1 MERGEPRKS
10 YELVSW
16 LVTIILLCSLI
27 VIGILYKD
35 KITPLESELK
45 KIQIVSSLRIHLLEA
60 IEAEKNAVLAITDEA
75 SKTYADE
82 ARSASN
88 KVENAR
94 QELATIIQQVGTSK
108 EKETVAEFN
117 SCWIE
122 FRKLDEEILELATQN
137 SNLKAQ
143 KLSSTQFYREV
154 AAFEKSLRTLI
165 QHDMQDSRPGFIT
178 VHSYEAITAILQ
190 LFALHKAHIEE
201 PDDQEMDRIER
212 KMKGYLDT
220 AQKALHALRS
230 IRELRGSAELVNAES
245 AYKRIVEINAEVV
258 RLSRLNTNIKSSALS
273 LGKKRLISAKC
284 QEILGALQERLS
296 PIDLKRRDNSDRKQP
311 PGAIEANI
319 TSPCS

>member
-1 MERGEPRKS
+1 MERGEPGKS
-10 YELVSW
+10 YELLSW

-27 VIGILYKD
+27 VIGLLYKD

-88 KVENAR
+88 EVENAR
-94 QELATIIQQVGTSK
+94 HDLATIIQQSGTSK
-108 EKETVAEFN
+108 EKETIAEFN

-154 AAFEKSLRTLI
+154 AVFEKSLRTLI
-165 QHDMQDSRPGFIT
+165 QQDMQDNHPGFIS
-178 VHSYEAITAILQ
+178 VRSYETIIAILQ
-190 LFALHKAHIEE
+190 VFALHKTHIEE

-212 KMKGYLDT
+212 KMKDYLDT
-220 AQKALHALRS
+220 AKKALHELHS
-230 IRELRGSAELVNAES
+230 IPELRGSAELINAES
-245 AYKRIVEINAEVV
+245 AYKRIVKINAEVV

-273 LGKKRLISAKC
+273 LGKKMLISAKC
-284 QEILGALQERLS
+284 QEILGALQ
-296 PIDLKRRDNSDRKQP
+296 DT
-311 PGAIEANI
+311 IESHRYKA
-319 TSPCS
+319 TR

>member
-1 MERGEPRKS
+1 MDMEQGKTRKS
-10 YELVSW
+10 YALLSW
-16 LVTIILLCSLI
+16 LVTIMLLCSVT

-35 KITPLESELK
+35 KITPLEGELK

-94 QELATIIQQVGTSK
+94 RDLAAIIQQTGTSK
-108 EKETVAEFN
+108 EQETVAEFN

-165 QHDMQDSRPGFIT
+165 QHDMRDNRPGFIT
-178 VHSYEAITAILQ
+178 VHSYESITAILQ

-212 KMKGYLDT
+212 KMKDYLDT

-230 IRELRGSAELVNAES
+230 IPELRGSAELVNAES

-284 QEILGALQERLS
+284 QEILGALQET
-296 PIDLKRRDNSDRKQP
+296 
-311 PGAIEANI
+311 IESHRFKA
-319 TSPCS
+319 TR

>member
-1 MERGEPRKS
+1 MEQGETRKS
-10 YELVSW
+10 NAMLSW
-16 LVTIILLCSLI
+16 LVTIILLCSLT
-27 VIGILYKD
+27 VIGILYRN

-45 KIQIVSSLRIHLLEA
+45 EIQIVSSLRIHLLEA
-60 IEAEKNAVLAITDEA
+60 IEAEKNAVLAITDES

-82 ARSASN
+82 ARGASN

-94 QELATIIQQVGTSK
+94 RDLVTIIQQAGTSK
-108 EKETVAEFN
+108 EQETVAEFN

-143 KLSSTQFYREV
+143 KLSSAQFYREV

-165 QHDMQDSRPGFIT
+165 QQDMQNNHPGFIS
-178 VHSYEAITAILQ
+178 VHSYESIIAILEV
-190 LFALHKAHIEE
+190 FALHKKHIEE

-212 KMKGYLDT
+212 KMKDYLDT
-220 AQKALHALRS
+220 AKKALHELRS
-230 IRELRGSAELVNAES
+230 IPKLRGNAELVNAES

-258 RLSRLNTNIKSSALS
+258 RLSRLNTNIKSAALS

-284 QEILGALQERLS
+284 QEILGALQ
-296 PIDLKRRDNSDRKQP
+296 
-311 PGAIEANI
+311 AMIESHRFKA
-319 TSPCS
+319 TR

>member
-1 MERGEPRKS
+1 MDMEQGKTSKS
-10 YELVSW
+10 YAKSPW
-16 LVTIILLCSLI
+16 LITIILLCGLT

-88 KVENAR
+88 KVENSR
-94 QELATIIQQVGTSK
+94 RDLAAIIQQAGTSK
-108 EKETVAEFN
+108 KEQETVAEFN

-143 KLSSTQFYREV
+143 KLSSTQFSREV
-154 AAFEKSLRTLI
+154 TAFEKSLRTLI
-165 QHDMQDSRPGFIT
+165 RQDMRDNKPRLIT

-190 LFALHKAHIEE
+190 LFALHKEHIEE
-201 PDDQEMDRIER
+201 IDDKEMDRIES
-212 KMKGYLDT
+212 KMKNYLDT
-220 AQKALHALRS
+220 AKKALHELRN
-230 IRELRGSAELVNAES
+230 IPELRGSAELVNAEA

-258 RLSRLNTNIKSSALS
+258 RLSRLNTNIKSSELS

-284 QEILGALQERLS
+284 QEILGVLQ
-296 PIDLKRRDNSDRKQP
+296 DT
-311 PGAIEANI
+311 IESHRFKA
-319 TSPCS
+319 TR

>member
-1 MERGEPRKS
+1 MDMEQGKTSKS
-10 YELVSW
+10 YAQSPW
-16 LVTIILLCSLI
+16 LITIIVLCGLT

-88 KVENAR
+88 KVENSRRDLEAS
-94 QELATIIQQVGTSK
+94 IQQAGTSK
-108 EKETVAEFN
+108 KEQETVAEFN

-143 KLSSTQFYREV
+143 KLSSTQFSREV
-154 AAFEKSLRTLI
+154 TAFEKSLRTLI
-165 QHDMQDSRPGFIT
+165 RQDIRDNKPRFIT

-190 LFALHKAHIEE
+190 LFALHKEHIEE
-201 PDDQEMDRIER
+201 IDDKEMDRIESE
-212 KMKGYLDT
+212 MKNYLDT
-220 AQKALHALRS
+220 AKRALHELSS
-230 IRELRGSAELVNAES
+230 IPELRGSTELVNAE
-245 AYKRIVEINAEVV
+245 ATYKRIMEINAEVV
-258 RLSRLNTNIKSSALS
+258 RLSRLNTNIKSSELS

-284 QEILGALQERLS
+284 QEILGVLQ
-296 PIDLKRRDNSDRKQP
+296 DT
-311 PGAIEANI
+311 IESYRFKA
-319 TSPCS
+319 TR

>member
-1 MERGEPRKS
+1 MEQGKTRKS
-10 YELVSW
+10 YALLSW
-16 LVTIILLCSLI
+16 LVTVILLCALT

-35 KITPLESELK
+35 KITPLEGQLK

-94 QELATIIQQVGTSK
+94 RDLAAIIQQAGTSK
-108 EKETVAEFN
+108 EQETVAEFN

-143 KLSSTQFYREV
+143 KLSSTQFSREV

-165 QHDMQDSRPGFIT
+165 QQDMQDNQPGFIS
-178 VHSYEAITAILQ
+178 VHSYESIIAILQ
-190 LFALHKAHIEE
+190 LFALHKKHIEE
-201 PDDQEMDRIER
+201 ADDQEMDRIER
-212 KMKGYLDT
+212 KMKDYLDT
-220 AQKALHALRS
+220 AKKALHALRS
-230 IRELRGSAELVNAES
+230 IPELRVSAALVNAES
-245 AYKRIVEINAEVV
+245 AYKRIVELNAEVV

-284 QEILGALQERLS
+284 QEILGVLH
-296 PIDLKRRDNSDRKQP
+296 DT
-311 PGAIEANI
+311 IESHRFKA
-319 TSPCS
+319 TR

>member
-1 MERGEPRKS
+1 MEQGKTRKS
-10 YELVSW
+10 YALLSW
-16 LVTIILLCSLI
+16 LVTVILLCALT

-35 KITPLESELK
+35 KITPLEGQLK

-94 QELATIIQQVGTSK
+94 RDLAAIIQQAGTSK
-108 EKETVAEFN
+108 EQETVAEFN

-143 KLSSTQFYREV
+143 KLSSTQFSREV

-165 QHDMQDSRPGFIT
+165 QQDMQDNQPGFIS
-178 VHSYEAITAILQ
+178 VHSYESIIAILQ
-190 LFALHKAHIEE
+190 LFALHKKHIEE
-201 PDDQEMDRIER
+201 ADDQEMDRIER
-212 KMKGYLDT
+212 KMKDYLDT
-220 AQKALHALRS
+220 AKKALHALRS
-230 IRELRGSAELVNAES
+230 IPELRVSAALVNAES
-245 AYKRIVEINAEVV
+245 AYKRIVEINTEVV
-258 RLSRLNTNIKSSALS
+258 RLSRLNTNIKSSELS

-284 QEILGALQERLS
+284 QEILGALQ
-296 PIDLKRRDNSDRKQP
+296 
-311 PGAIEANI
+311 GTIESHRFKA
-319 TSPCS
+319 TR

>member
-1 MERGEPRKS
+1 MEQGETRKS
-10 YELVSW
+10 DARLSW
-16 LVTIILLCSLI
+16 LVTIILLCSLT
-27 VIGILYKD
+27 VIGILYRN
-35 KITPLESELK
+35 KITPLEGELK
-45 KIQIVSSLRIHLLEA
+45 EIQIVSSLRIHLLEA

-94 QELATIIQQVGTSK
+94 RDLATIIQEAGTSK
-108 EKETVAEFN
+108 EQETVAEFN

-165 QHDMQDSRPGFIT
+165 QQDMQDNQPSFIS
-178 VHSYEAITAILQ
+178 VHSYESITAILQ
-190 LFALHKAHIEE
+190 LFALHKIHIEE

-212 KMKGYLDT
+212 KMKDYLDT
-220 AQKALHALRS
+220 AKKALHELRS
-230 IRELRGSAELVNAES
+230 IPELRGSAELVNAES

-284 QEILGALQERLS
+284 QEILGALQ
-296 PIDLKRRDNSDRKQP
+296 DM
-311 PGAIEANI
+311 IESHRFKA
-319 TSPCS
+319 TR